1 MSTNTHANSD
11 YPLAAV
17 QFSRLTKRGIM
28 LGLSLPQ
35 LIVLGIAV
43 LTVVFSLYLGG
54 GLAFA
59 WTAPVWATAALLAV
73 IPAGGRKVI
82 EWVPIVARWIAR
94 TYLGQL
100 IYRRRVI
107 KPRPAGTLALPGDAA
122 PLREWEDPE
131 TGAAMIQDPH
141 AQTLTAILGVSHP
154 AFVLLDPGEQQRR
167 VSGWGRVLAAA
178 CRSGRIARIIMAAT
192 ALSFFSLTAAVWLLG
207 VGPSGS

>member
-107 KPRPAGTLALPGDAA
+107 PASAVGGHVIMSKRRFDLQECVIAA
-122 PLREWEDPE
+122 W
-131 TGAAMIQDPH
+131 GAVC
-141 AQTLTAILGVSHP
+141 L
-154 AFVLLDPGEQQRR
+154 
-167 VSGWGRVLAAA
+167 RVLE
-178 CRSGRIARIIMAAT
+178 
-192 ALSFFSLTAAVWLLG
+192 LLLVLFPQVRQG
-207 VGPSGS
+207 AGW